1 MGNVK
6 PVKMGKTKVWVA
18 RDAFELYEILGL
30 TPQDAVEMMFRSQL
44 NDKIIEAVK
53 AGKLTHEKVAK
64 LAGTSRTKITA
75 ILNGN
80 TSGVSSDL
88 LLRIL
93 YSLGYQTKVTFTPIR
108 AKQINRKAELAA

>member
-6 PVKMGKTKVWVA
+6 PVKMGQTKVYVA
-18 RDAFELYEILGL
+18 RDTFELCDIIGL
-30 TPQDAVEMMFRSQL
+30 NPQDAIEIEFRARLKNKIVET
-44 NDKIIEAVK
+44 VK
-53 AGKLTHEKVAK
+53 AKKLTHEKAAK
-64 LAGTSRTKITA
+64 LSGTSRTRMTA

-93 YSLGYQTKVTFTPIR
+93 YSLGYQTKVTFTPV
-108 AKQINRKAELAA
+108 KLAA